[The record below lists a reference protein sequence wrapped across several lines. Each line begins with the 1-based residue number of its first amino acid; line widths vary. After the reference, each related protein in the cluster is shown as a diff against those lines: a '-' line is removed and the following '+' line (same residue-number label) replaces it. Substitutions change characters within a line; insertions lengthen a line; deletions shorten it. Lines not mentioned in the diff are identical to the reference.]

1 MREQRQSLSPA
12 LHAEKSE
19 AICRQ
24 LEQLPQY
31 KDAKKILVYVSAKDE
46 VATHA
51 LIKDALAAGRQVYV
65 PKIHEAT
72 LAICPLS
79 TWEDLQPGTFGI
91 LEPCDIAT
99 PAQPEEMGLII
110 VPGLA
115 FDPRGHRIGY
125 GKGHYDKLLKSTKG
139 YKVGLAFAEQVIEAV
154 PDEAHD
160 VPLDLIITDNTAR
173 KCSVIKNRRVS
184 DSL

>member
-1 MREQRQSLSPA
+1 MKNAIRNQMREQRQSLSPA

-19 AICRQ
+19 AIRRR
-24 LEQLPQY
+24 LEELPAYQ
-31 KDAKKILVYVSAKDE
+31 DAKKILIYVSAKDE

-51 LIKDALAAGRQVYV
+51 LIKDALATGRQLYV
-65 PKIHEAT
+65 PKIHEGT
-72 LAICPLS
+72 LAICPLT

-91 LEPCDIAT
+91 LEPSDTAT
-99 PAQPEEMGLII
+99 PAQPEEMDLIV

-115 FDPRGHRIGY
+115 FDTRGHRIGY

-139 YKVGLAFAEQVIEAV
+139 YKVGLAFAEQVIETV

-160 VPLDLIITDNTAR
+160 VPLDLIITD
-173 KCSVIKNRRVS
+173 K
-184 DSL
+184 SLIHP